1 MIPAQSAIEDEV
13 RDVLKQSGPCTIDE
27 VIAALS
33 HHNWN
38 MVFSAVNTM
47 SRDGRI
53 VLRRLTESVCQLSLP
68 TSGHTIGYVLV
79 KRLHV
84 RFCVGCGY
92 LYDEI
97 HPDSAV
103 GEWVEARHFLTK
115 YAFSW
120 GQLNR
125 IDSTCPGCARV
136 LACARTV
143 RSHAEEVGVA
153 R

>member
-13 RDVLKQSGPCTIDE
+13 RDFLKQTGPCTIDKVFE
-27 VIAALS
+27 ALS

-38 MVFSAVNTM
+38 MVFSAVDTM

-53 VLRRLTESVCQLSLP
+53 VLRRLAESAYQLSLP
-68 TSGHTIGYVLV
+68 ASGHTIGHVRV
-79 KRLHV
+79 KRLLV

-92 LYDEI
+92 LCDEI
-97 HPDSAV
+97 HPDTGVAK
-103 GEWVEARHFLTK
+103 WVEARHYLTR

-120 GQLNR
+120 SQLNR
-125 IDSTCPGCARV
+125 IDSTCPACARV
-136 LACARTV
+136 LACV
-143 RSHAEEVGVA
+143 RNVRPHANEAHVA